1 MRYLV
6 SRVFIKLWV
15 IWLTIPGLALLGAAC
30 FPLRPQADIVYS
42 ARYYKTGEA
51 PSSYHLWMTDSDGSG
66 KVQLTS
72 GGYDDYSPVWLA
84 DGKTVLFVREAAST
98 RKICS
103 VGEGGGAVS
112 ELGVLPEGFVRLE
125 SIAPNRRSAI
135 FLCLAKDSRPK
146 LILFEIATKQQ
157 RDLGAGFETGWSPDS
172 QRLYVS
178 TWNGSKPSAR
188 IIEPAT
194 GNQLPLGGDLRAGA
208 WVDQNRVV
216 AEKFVNYTS
225 SEKARLVIM
234 HADGSMEREVILPF
248 TWADKSDEL
257 SPFADNLFAIPGD
270 PDHIVYGRHAGD
282 STQGAA
288 QLFYLVG
295 LKGGAP
301 IPVAKGRNLVWSSD
315 KTFLTGD
322 GRHLESLDQK
332 RNVWVSTL
340 SIVSLRDKRKH
351 TLVQGLV
358 SVEGFDSR
366 RHP

>member
-1 MRYLV
+1 MF
-6 SRVFIKLWV
+6 RVFLKLWIV
-15 IWLTIPGLALLGAAC
+15 WLAIPGLALLGAAC

-42 ARYYKTGEA
+42 ARYYRTGEA
-51 PSSYHLWMTDSDGSG
+51 PSRYHLWLIDSDGSG

-72 GGYDDYSPVWLA
+72 GGYDDYSPAWLA
-84 DGKTVLFVREAAST
+84 DGKTILFVREAANT

-103 VGEGGGAVS
+103 VGEDGGPVR
-112 ELGVLPEGFVRLE
+112 EVGVLPEGFVRLE
-125 SIAPNRRSAI
+125 SIAPNRRSI
-135 FLCLAKDSRPK
+135 VFFCQAKDSQPK

-178 TWNGSKPSAR
+178 TWNNSKPSAR
-188 IIEPAT
+188 IIDPAT
-194 GNQLPLGGDLRAGA
+194 GNQLRLDGDLRAAA
-208 WVDQNRVV
+208 WVDKKTVV

-225 SEKARLVIM
+225 TEKARLVIM
-234 HADGSMEREVILPF
+234 RADGSIEREVLLPF
-248 TWADKSDEL
+248 TRADKSYEL

-270 PDHIVYGRHAGD
+270 PDRIVYGRHAGD

-301 IPVAKGRNLVWSSD
+301 IPVAKGRDLVWSSD

-332 RNVWVSTL
+332 RNVWVSPL
-340 SIVSLRDKRKH
+340 SIVSLRDKKKH

-366 RHP
+366 RRH